1 MEKELIVITI
11 FSTDKVLLDED
22 SVAKLLEGDY
32 PVRVKSKILATIRE
46 IISSSEQTNVLGFL
60 PVFKK
65 NITHEDA
72 TQDHY
77 ADLTLYLTP
86 EIPCHIVSDLLSY
99 YKDGSYTCR
108 EDIVRGS
115 DIIIIGDFCENWT
128 PIVSCLDNAG
138 ASSIKCVSIISK

>member
-46 IISSSEQTNVLGFL
+46 IISSSDRICVLGFL
-60 PVFKK
+60 PVFKDS
-65 NITHEDA
+65 ITYEDA

-77 ADLTLYLTP
+77 SDLALYLAP
-86 EIPCHIVSDLLSY
+86 ELHCHIVSDLISC
-99 YKDGSYTCR
+99 YKDGSFSCR
-108 EDIVRGS
+108 EEFVHGS
-115 DIIIIGDFCENWT
+115 DIIIIGDFCENWA